1 MKEIYRLFILNS
13 AQKEIRKLPKTEA
26 ERIIRII
33 KLLPSDPRPTGCKK
47 LVSTKSSYRIR
58 IGNYRVLYLVD
69 DIIRIVE
76 VSAVKHRREAYE

>member
-33 KLLPSDPRPTGCKK
+33 KLLPSDPCPTGCKK
-47 LVSTKSSYRIR
+47 LVSTKNSYRIR

-76 VSAVKHRREAYE
+76 ISAFKHRREAYE